1 MIVAIV
7 VVVAVVA
14 AVVGASSLIAYTKS
28 PAVIEQQYVQPIDW
42 ESCGK
47 PIQCAEIP
55 VPLDWST
62 ASSKRIYINVARH
75 RATGTKLGS
84 IVTDPGGPGGTG
96 SGFVGND
103 VRGAVTK
110 QIEEHYDVIGID
122 PRGVGGSE
130 PIECGSSTV
139 LDDYLYGIVPGQVG
153 SSSWITA
160 TERAASTYAQAC
172 RTHSSEMIDHVDTVD
187 AAMDM
192 DLIRADLG
200 ESRLNYLGY
209 SYGTELGSVYASIF
223 PKRVG
228 RFVLDGVVDIW
239 NSPKSDPTVG
249 QAAAFEGDL
258 RAWMTAC
265 LAKSSTAVPSGKSC
279 PFTGTTAEGMAA
291 IRALLAHATTTPY
304 VDTNGR
310 ELGAAQLATGISG
323 DLYSEDEWPELTALF
338 SGLKVGGGAPIRRL
352 LLRARE
358 VRQVRRRRQ
367 QRRGVQRDL
376 VRRQR
381 LAAALRRVDAQAGSG
396 PREGRS
402 YDRQVLGVRR
412 HPLQRV
418 ARSRPR
424 VPRSSDGR
432 RDGQGARRRDHRRPR
447 DAVLRRQGA
456 GQDHA
461 HRAPA
466 HLRRR
471 GTHRLRQGRHLR
483 RLGRRRVPD
492 ARHGP
497 LGRGVV
503 LQLSR

>member
-338 SGLKVGGGAPIRRL
+338 SGLKVGDPTEA
-352 LLRARE
+352 LRSADSYYERE
-358 VRQVRRRRQ
+358 KSGKYVDDGNSDEAFNAISCADSGSQ
-367 QRRGVQRDL
+367 QRSVASMRKQ
-376 VRRQR
+376 
-381 LAAALRRVDAQAGSG
+381 AAALEKAAPTIGRYWAYGDILCNEWHAADHAFPGPPTGAGMDKVLVVGTTGDPATPYSDAKALAKTMPTAHLLTFDGEGHTAYDKGDTCVDSAVDAYLMHGT
-396 PREGRS
+396 
-402 YDRQVLGVRR
+402 
-412 HPLQRV
+412 
-418 ARSRPR
+418 
-424 VPRSSDGR
+424 VPSAAASFC
-432 RDGQGARRRDHRRPR
+432 
-447 DAVLRRQGA
+447 
-456 GQDHA
+456 
-461 HRAPA
+461 
-466 HLRRR
+466 
-471 GTHRLRQGRHLR
+471 
-483 RLGRRRVPD
+483 
-492 ARHGP
+492 
-497 LGRGVV
+497 
-503 LQLSR
+503 S